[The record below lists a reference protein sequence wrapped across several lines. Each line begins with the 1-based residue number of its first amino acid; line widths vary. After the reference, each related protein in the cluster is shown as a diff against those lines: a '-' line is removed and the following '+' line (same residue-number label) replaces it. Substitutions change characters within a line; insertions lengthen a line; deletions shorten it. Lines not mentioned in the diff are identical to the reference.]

1 MTKLK
6 GIIFDMGSTLIEF
19 ENSSWVVLGRRSAQR
34 SYKFLKDRSLIN
46 LDYRFY
52 SDLLSDLISSA
63 FESSEQNL
71 EEFRF
76 EDLAEDIFRKLDL
89 ELQDGNY
96 DGFLNAYYQP
106 VTEQLTL
113 IEGAVETLRYFK
125 EEGYILGL
133 ISNTIFPARYHLK
146 ELGRFGLLPYFDS
159 VLFSSEVGYKKP
171 HPEIFIQALNR
182 LKVEPEESVFIGD
195 KLIEDVGG
203 AKNLGM
209 RGILKYK
216 EGRDYTAPI
225 IPDKVIKDLVELP
238 EVIRNFNRN
247 LIIKEK
253 I

>member
-1 MTKLK
+1 MKKLK
-6 GIIFDMGSTLIEF
+6 GIIFDMGSTLLEF
-19 ENSSWVVLGRRSAQR
+19 ENSSWVVLGKRSAER
-34 SYKFLKDRSLIN
+34 SFTFLKDKGLIDVDLN
-46 LDYRFY
+46 LFTV
-52 SDLLSDLISSA
+52 LLSELLSSS
-63 FESSEQNL
+63 FELSEQNL

-76 EDLAEDIFRKLDL
+76 EDLAEDIFRKLDI

-113 IEGAVETLRYFK
+113 IDSAVETLRYFK
-125 EEGYILGL
+125 EEGYIVGL

-146 ELGRFGLLPYFDS
+146 ELERFGLLPYFDS

-171 HPEIFIQALNR
+171 HPEIFIQALKR
-182 LKVEPEESVFIGD
+182 LKVEAEESVFIGD

-238 EVIRNFNRN
+238 EVIRNFNRG
-247 LIIKEK
+247 LFIKEK

>member
-6 GIIFDMGSTLIEF
+6 GIIFDMGSTLLEF
-19 ENSSWVVLGRRSAQR
+19 ENSSWVVLGKRSAQR
-34 SYKFLKDRSLIN
+34 SYDFLKEKGLIKLDFNIYSTLLVN
-46 LDYRFY
+46 LF
-52 SDLLSDLISSA
+52 SSA
-63 FESSEQNL
+63 FESAEQNL
-71 EEFRF
+71 EEFKF
-76 EDLAEDIFRKLDL
+76 EDLAKDIFKKLDI

-113 IEGAVETLRYFK
+113 INGAVETLRYFK
-125 EEGYILGL
+125 EEGYIVGL
-133 ISNTIFPARYHLK
+133 ISNTIFPARYHLR
-146 ELGRFGLLPYFDS
+146 ELERFGLLPYFDS
-159 VLFSSEVGYKKP
+159 VLFSSEVGYRKP
-171 HPEIFIQALNR
+171 HPEIFIQALKR

-195 KLIEDVGG
+195 KLIEDIGG

-216 EGRDYTAPI
+216 EGRDYSAPI
-225 IPDKVIKDLVELP
+225 VPDKVIKDLVELP

-247 LIIKEK
+247 LFIKEK

>member
-6 GIIFDMGSTLIEF
+6 GIIFDMGSTWIEF
-19 ENSSWVVLGRRSAQR
+19 ENSSWVVLGKRSAQR
-34 SYKFLKDRSLIN
+34 SYEFLKDRSLIN

-146 ELGRFGLLPYFDS
+146 ELERFGLLPYFDS
-159 VLFSSEVGYKKP
+159 VLFSSAVGYKKP